1 MTDDHLHLEVLA
13 SVPSEIEASV
23 IANVLKSQGIT
34 AVLTGVN
41 TAMFRAEAPGEV
53 KVMVRREDV
62 DRARQ
67 ILETRRSGESTT
79 DWDEV
84 DVGEPE

>member
-1 MTDDHLHLEVLA
+1 MTDDLLHLEVLA
-13 SVPSEIEASV
+13 SVPSEIEASM
-23 IANVLKSQGIT
+23 IANVLEAQGIT
-34 AVLTGVN
+34 TALTGVN

-53 KVMVRREDV
+53 KVMVRREDA

-79 DWDEV
+79 DWENI